1 MGCVWPCPGR
11 MAASLS
17 GLSLALCSSVPL
29 ATNLGKVWRL
39 KGCYGYCSIHDKP
52 TRHGN

>member
-17 GLSLALCSSVPL
+17 GLSLAPFSSVPL
-29 ATNLGKVWRL
+29 ATNLGKVWV
-39 KGCYGYCSIHDKP
+39 KEGYSWKSVDC
-52 TRHGN
+52 